1 MVKFWN
7 SKRFWAAVVSIG
19 ATIFSE
25 QFGIEI
31 DEATKAKIVALIVGA
46 LTVSDGMRAVGV
58 KS

>member
-1 MVKFWN
+1 M
-7 SKRFWAAVVSIG
+7 SIG

-31 DEATKAKIVALIVGA
+31 DESTKAKIVALIVGA
-46 LTVSDGMRAVGV
+46 LTVSDGMRAVGA